1 MEIKINQL
9 KPHPDNSKIYGVENV
24 DELAAQIEQSGWIK
38 PLVVTDFYGGYT
50 IVSGHRRHAAALK
63 LAWDIIPCEVEHFE
77 AEWQIM
83 ERLLLENDN
92 REKTTL
98 QRTREF
104 SARKVVEAERAKWYK
119 LSKLKQNADVEI
131 FPQREEGKS
140 RDIAAEQSGFGS
152 GKTAEAAEDIVQAI
166 DELEAQGEE
175 EKADLL
181 KQSLEQKNVSGTK
194 AILDFIEG
202 LSKEDAAKYA
212 DDLKAGRKTVTQV
225 RRIIEAEQRRAGRTE
240 DLQDRSADLPSD
252 IFQVIY
258 CDPAWQYSNS
268 GLNGAAA
275 NHYMTMPT
283 EEMAKID
290 VKGIA
295 DINAVCFMWATN
307 PLLEDAIWLMKQWG
321 FEYKTNLVWVKNK
334 SNYGKLGFYVYGQH
348 ELLLIGVKGSMLPT
362 GEKPKSIIYGDNS
375 KHSKKP
381 EGVYEL
387 IESMYP
393 GLKYVELF
401 SRNLRQGWTMWG
413 NQIDEQ

>member
-1 MEIKINQL
+1 MEVVNYNEKEQQIIAMREDAQRQ
-9 KPHPDNSKIYGVENV
+9 
-24 DELAAQIEQSGWIK
+24 LAAIKTIDAGAEYLSKVKALEAYARATKQDAEIVLMVQEQKLRSMRILGKLLEETELNKGIQLNGRDSFGSHKEVPPSDPRPRLSDLGITKNESSAYQKIAAIPQDMFEQQIEEAKEQHSTTSEITTSGM
-38 PLVVTDFYGGYT
+38 L
-50 IVSGHRRHAAALK
+50 R
-63 LAWDIIPCEVEHFE
+63 LAQQVKF
-77 AEWQIM
+77 AGRM
-83 ERLLLENDN
+83 E
-92 REKTTL
+92 
-98 QRTREF
+98 
-104 SARKVVEAERAKWYK
+104 
-119 LSKLKQNADVEI
+119 
-131 FPQREEGKS
+131 
-140 RDIAAEQSGFGS
+140 
-152 GKTAEAAEDIVQAI
+152 
-166 DELEAQGEE
+166 
-175 EKADLL
+175 
-181 KQSLEQKNVSGTK
+181 
-194 AILDFIEG
+194 
-202 LSKEDAAKYA
+202 
-212 DDLKAGRKTVTQV
+212 DLK
-225 RRIIEAEQRRAGRTE
+225 
-240 DLQDRSADLPSD
+240 DRSAELPSD

-283 EEMAKID
+283 EEMAKIE

-321 FEYKTNLVWVKNK
+321 FEYKTNLVWVKSK

-362 GEKPKSIIYGDNS
+362 GDKPKSIIYGDNS

-381 EGVYEL
+381 EEVYEL

-413 NQIDEQ
+413 NQINEQ